1 MRKSAQF
8 SLPSAAIL
16 SAAVLATTV
25 LATAAI
31 GGEPANTDAQP
42 TQSSPPAPYCF
53 SARDVREV
61 RQSDDHTLAIRL
73 GDESRYR
80 LQLAD
85 ACPGA
90 LQSDTLK
97 LVSRNGWVCGSNEET
112 LDLGGGRKCAVG
124 GIAKIDSREYAELAV
139 ASDRAQ
145 AVAKSPTIDNV
156 DVRGKRGR
164 GFRGTTAYCLDS
176 NQMRGWRDD
185 GNDLVVEVA
194 PKRSGGNR
202 YYRVELATA
211 CGEIN
216 TAHQMRLVSGVGSNA
231 ICGNAGDRAVFFG
244 NEAPVGEFAQRLTR
258 RAGLTSG
265 SCTVSRVYPLLDPE
279 EQ

>member
-1 MRKSAQF
+1 MKTSAPF
-8 SLPSAAIL
+8 A
-16 SAAVLATTV
+16 AAVFSTV
-25 LATAAI
+25 LFSAVLLPTAAN
-31 GGEPANTDAQP
+31 GGEPVKSDAST
-42 TQSSPPAPYCF
+42 TQSPPPAPYCF

-61 RQSDDHTLAIRL
+61 RQSDDHTVAIRL

-97 LVSRNGWVCGSNEET
+97 LVSRNGWVCGSNEEMLA
-112 LDLGGGRKCAVG
+112 LDGGRNCAIG
-124 GIAKIDSREYAELAV
+124 GIAKIDSREYAELAL
-139 ASDRAQ
+139 ASDRTQ
-145 AVAKSPTIDNV
+145 AVAKSRTIDNV
-156 DVRGKRGR
+156 EVRGKRGR

-216 TAHQMRLVSGVGSNA
+216 TAHQLRLVSGVGSNA

-244 NEAPVGEFAQRLTR
+244 NEAPAAEFAQRLTR
-258 RAGLTSG
+258 RSGLTSG
-265 SCTVSRVYPLLDPE
+265 SCTVSRVYPLVDPE